1 MKLDFY
7 LAKKEYLALRDK
19 FQGEIPGL
27 SGVADFYGSSPDQL
41 WQEIK
46 NSLDVTIKVF
56 REWGVKPRKQ
66 FSGKFILR
74 LSP

>member
-27 SGVADFYGSSPDQL
+27 SGGADFYGSSPVQL
-41 WQEIK
+41 
-46 NSLDVTIKVF
+46 
-56 REWGVKPRKQ
+56 
-66 FSGKFILR
+66 
-74 LSP
+74 